1 MKFYATFGWNS
12 ILRDN
17 YVEVPTT
24 TDEPEDARM
33 KMMEVYGQNW
43 AFIYDEQD
51 KPTCI
56 DAYFLKE
63 VPFGT
68 PNARRP

>member
-12 ILRDN
+12 TLRNN
-17 YVEVPTT
+17 YVEVPTET
-24 TDEPEDARM
+24 EDPEEAQE
-33 KMMEVYGQNW
+33 KMHEAYGQNW
-43 AFIYDEQD
+43 AFLYDEVD

-56 DAYFLKE
+56 DQYFLKE

>member
-1 MKFYATFGWNS
+1 
-12 ILRDN
+12 
-17 YVEVPTT
+17 
-24 TDEPEDARM
+24 
-33 KMMEVYGQNW
+33 MMEVYGQNW